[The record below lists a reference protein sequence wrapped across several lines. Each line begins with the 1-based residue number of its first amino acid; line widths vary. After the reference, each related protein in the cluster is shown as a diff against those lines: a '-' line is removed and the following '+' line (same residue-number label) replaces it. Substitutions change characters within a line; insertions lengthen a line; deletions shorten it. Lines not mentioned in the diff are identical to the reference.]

1 MKLKGRRE
9 SSNIEDRRTPPKP
22 LDVKASLKSRHM
34 NQIFNEP
41 YSKKVTSQMNK
52 LANADRAAN
61 KGRGAQAMKSPVL
74 TKPKPSTSVANKWQN
89 LPRKKK

>member
-1 MKLKGRRE
+1 MKIKPGARV
-9 SSNIEDRRTPPKP
+9 SKNI
-22 LDVKASLKSRHM
+22 LDVRVGKPFDPKASLGNRHK

-61 KGRGAQAMKSPVL
+61 KGRGAQAMKSPVP